1 MGPAPR
7 RPSDDM
13 SEAPRQTDELFGLLQ
28 DMERAAPGKPQIG
41 KSRRAADD
49 VVRFGHAPH
58 LDFAVTTAEF
68 GEKAR
73 APGTPEF
80 LRVYFMGL
88 LGPMGPLP
96 LQMSELAI
104 FERRY
109 AKERPYGA
117 FLDVLANRMIQL
129 FYRAWADAE
138 PSTGAGRA
146 EADIFRH
153 YVAALGAQADASPH
167 EEIDR
172 VQLALLGHAG
182 HTGGRRSPAAIA
194 DAALAI
200 LGLEAEIVEFVGVW
214 QKLEED
220 DATRL
225 GDRAFGLGGGATIGL
240 SVYTVQDSC
249 LVRLKFRDL
258 ATFQAH
264 LPGTA
269 GFTLVSRVLS
279 ALVPSHLEWRIEYEL
294 PRREIPAARL
304 GGGAQ
309 LGWTGWMG
317 AQGEGPPRRDLRL
330 VPQGAMQS
338 F

>member
-1 MGPAPR
+1 MSEEGPR
-7 RPSDDM
+7 R
-13 SEAPRQTDELFGLLQ
+13 TDELFGLLQ

-58 LDFAVTTAEF
+58 LNFAVTTAERD
-68 GEKAR
+68 EKDA

-88 LGPMGPLP
+88 LGPMGPMP

-104 FERRY
+104 YERRY

-138 PSTGAGRA
+138 PTAGAGRA
-146 EADIFRH
+146 EADLFRH
-153 YVAALGAQADASPH
+153 YVAALGAEADAGPH

-172 VQLALLGHAG
+172 IQLALLGHAG
-182 HTGGRRSPAAIA
+182 HTAGRRSPAAIS
-194 DAALAI
+194 DAASAI
-200 LGLEAEIVEFVGVW
+200 LGLETEIVEFVGVW
-214 QKLEED
+214 QKLDEG

-225 GDRAFGLGGGATIGL
+225 GDKGFCLGGGATIGL
-240 SVYTVQDSC
+240 SVYTVQDTC
-249 LVRLKFRDL
+249 LVRLKFADL
-258 ATFQAH
+258 ETFQSH
-264 LPGTA
+264 LPGSS
-269 GFTLVSRVLS
+269 GFTLISRVLS
-279 ALVPSHLEWRIEYEL
+279 ALVPAHLEWRIEFEL
-294 PRREIPAARL
+294 PRKEVPPAKL
-304 GGGAQ
+304 GSGAQ

-317 AQGEGPPRRDLRL
+317 SQDDGPPRRDLRL